1 MKIALIGYGKM
12 GRMIERLARARR
24 HEVVLR
30 IGRDN
35 RAEMTSSRLRQAEVA
50 LEFTGPEAA
59 FDNIVACVEAGV
71 PVVSGSTGWLDR
83 MDEVRRLVV
92 QRKGS
97 FFYASNFSRGMWLF
111 MRTAEVLSG
120 LMASQT
126 GYRPEIEEV
135 HHVHKKDAPS
145 GTAIALAERVL
156 LHLKRLQGW
165 TTAEEANKLAVR
177 SRREGEVP
185 GTHVLRFVSPTDRIE
200 LEHVAHSREGF
211 ASGALDAAEW
221 LRGRT
226 GCFGMDDMLMGHG
239 GPPDFSKK

>member
-12 GRMIERLARARR
+12 GRAIERLAQERG
-24 HEVVLR
+24 HQVVLR
-30 IGRDN
+30 IRRDN
-35 RAEMTSSRLRQAEVA
+35 RAEMTGARLRQAEVA
-50 LEFTGPEAA
+50 LEFTGPQAA
-59 FDNIVACVEAGV
+59 FANIVACIEAGV

-83 MDEVRRLVV
+83 MEEVRRLVV
-92 QRKGS
+92 QHKGA

-120 LMASQT
+120 LMASQPA
-126 GYRPEIEEV
+126 YVPQIEEI

-156 LHLKRLQGW
+156 LHLHRLTGW
-165 TTAEEANKLAVR
+165 TTADEAGKLSVR
-177 SRREGEVP
+177 ARREGEVP
-185 GTHVLRFVSPTDRIE
+185 GTHVLRFVSPIDRIE
-200 LEHVAHSREGF
+200 LTHVAHSREGF

-226 GCFGMDDMLMGHG
+226 GCFGMDDMMGHG
-239 GPPDFSKK
+239 GPSGFPKG